1 MHPQE
6 SATTTHLISFLHP
19 FNFSR
24 EKGVIPFGWPRIT
37 PSWRNF
43 GSRGEHRCCGIA
55 WRASQE
61 TLRVGPEARCGGGQH
76 AQDIHFPQQQWHNY
90 SILFKVTLQRAIVAA
105 RSCAR
110 DASSGEES
118 EQWWCPRKFALTLIA
133 VLAMAAVKAYM
144 CSRDGSHGSQV
155 PLMLAKSQLGGKVPT
170 FEPQENHG

>member
-6 SATTTHLISFLHP
+6 LATTTHLISFLHP

-37 PSWRNF
+37 PSWRKF

-55 WRASQE
+55 CRASQE

-76 AQDIHFPQQQWHNY
+76 AQDIHFPQQQWLNY
-90 SILFKVTLQRAIVAA
+90 SILSSKLHRSERLLLLAHVLGTQVQVKKV
-105 RSCAR
+105 SNG
-110 DASSGEES
+110 DA
-118 EQWWCPRKFALTLIA
+118 
-133 VLAMAAVKAYM
+133 LASLLSHSLPFWLWRL
-144 CSRDGSHGSQV
+144 SRPICVHKGRFTWVPSP
-155 PLMLAKSQLGGKVPT
+155 PLMLAKSQLVPT